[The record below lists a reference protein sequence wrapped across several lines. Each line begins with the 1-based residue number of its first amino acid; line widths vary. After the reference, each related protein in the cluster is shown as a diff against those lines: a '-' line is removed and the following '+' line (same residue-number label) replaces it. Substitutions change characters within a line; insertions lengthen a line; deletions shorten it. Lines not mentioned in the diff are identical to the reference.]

1 MACQTRTSAVA
12 RTVLAA
18 LATVA
23 SAATTFIALL
33 KLETTLQRLEL
44 RSRRA
49 RLEAL
54 NAARTQGQVL
64 PQSANY
70 RLLGG
75 TGLCVSGDMS
85 RRRSR
90 RPCDPSCRRWRVAYR
105 LRQLRRWSL
114 PLTPGAQAGKLDEV
128 LPRTARA
135 RAAGAPSAV

>member
-75 TGLCVSGDMS
+75 TGRCVSETCLDDDQGDPAT
-85 RRRSR
+85 RRAGGGE
-90 RPCDPSCRRWRVAYR
+90 DAYR
-105 LRQLRRWSL
+105 PRQLRRRSL
-114 PLTPGAQAGKLDEV
+114 ALY
-128 LPRTARA
+128 
-135 RAAGAPSAV
+135 